1 MEIVRHR
8 ILTMKSVLGIGRYDN
23 IPIERLLLIEPNAV
37 RYAYYRYEAIDFNDE
52 VKKAA
57 DIRIEIPK
65 PGCDWDKYVE
75 NARLIRSDLTEEE
88 RMHSAMHMKRR
99 RRVENDALRAGNAMG
114 RYMSKGYMQAVNHGR
129 AKVKP

>member
-8 ILTMKSVLGIGRYDN
+8 ILTMKSVLGIGRYNN

-37 RYAYYRYEAIDFNDE
+37 RYAYYKYEAIDFNDE

-75 NARLIRSDLTEEE
+75 NARLIRADLTEED
-88 RMHSAMHMKRR
+88 RIHYAMAMRRKRR
-99 RRVENDALRAGNAMG
+99 AENDALRVGNAKG
-114 RYMSKGYMQAVNHGR
+114 RYMSKAYLQAVNHGN
-129 AKVKP
+129 AKMKP

>member
-1 MEIVRHR
+1 MEIVTRR
-8 ILTMKSVLGIGRYDN
+8 VLTMKSCIGIGRYDN

-37 RYAYYRYEAIDFNDE
+37 RYAYYKYEAIDFNEE

-75 NARLIRSDLTEEE
+75 NARLLRGDLTEEE
-88 RMHSAMHMKRR
+88 RMHSAMSMKRR
-99 RRVENDALRAGNAMG
+99 RRVENRALSAGNAKG
-114 RYMSKGYMQAVNHGR
+114 RYMGKGYLQAVNHGR
-129 AKVKP
+129 AKMKP